1 MLKSWIL
8 GLAFAVGVAS
18 LCGCF
23 KSSTLQASF
32 ESSSN
37 LSSSCSG
44 SGESET
50 AYQRDIRDYTA
61 TYAASAGDAERFRHD
76 LGAIAQDH
84 GVTDWEADRA
94 TLMAVGSGLS
104 RARVDAQRAQQLE
117 AAITQGDTGRMG
129 WVSQGYHCPA
139 Q

>member
-1 MLKSWIL
+1 MLKSWVL

-44 SGESET
+44 GGEEET
-50 AYQRDIRDYTA
+50 AYERDIRDYTA

-76 LGAIAQDH
+76 LGALAQDH
-84 GVTDWEADRA
+84 GITDWEADRA

-104 RARVDAQRAQQLE
+104 RSRVDAQRTQQLE
-117 AAITQGDTGRMG
+117 AAIAQGDPGRMG
-129 WVSQGYHCPA
+129 WIRQGYLCQA

>member
-1 MLKSWIL
+1 MRKSWIFSL
-8 GLAFAVGVAS
+8 VFIVGVAS

-44 SGESET
+44 GGEGET
-50 AYQRDIRDYTA
+50 SYERDIRDYTA
-61 TYAASAGDAERFRHD
+61 AYATSVGDAARFRHD

-84 GVTDWEADRA
+84 GITDWEADRA
-94 TLMAVGSGLS
+94 TLMAVGSGL
-104 RARVDAQRAQQLE
+104 RCARVDAQRAQQLE
-117 AAITQGDTGRMG
+117 AAITQGDLGRMG
-129 WVSQGYHCPA
+129 WVREGYHCPA

>member
-8 GLAFAVGVAS
+8 SLAFAVGVAS

-37 LSSSCSG
+37 FSSSCSG
-44 SGESET
+44 GGEKET
-50 AYQRDIRDYTA
+50 AYERDIRDYTA
-61 TYAASAGDAERFRHD
+61 TYAASVGDAERFRHD

-84 GVTDWEADRA
+84 GIADWEGDRA
-94 TLMAVGSGLS
+94 TLMAVGNGLS
-104 RARVDAQRAQQLE
+104 RARVDAQRTQQLE
-117 AAITQGDTGRMG
+117 AAITQGDSGRMG
-129 WVSQGYHCPA
+129 WVRQGYHCPA